1 MFKEVSDKWI
11 ETITQKYPDL
21 TKTVKTTIEQY
32 GGIGGFMHALKDP
45 ATQEKLK
52 TWFQDG
58 KHFVM
63 SNEEVQKLLG
73 NEKVKA
79 IAEKLSTTP
88 EVISQQ
94 LSQALPPLLE
104 KIQQLQQSIPENS
117 WVGKAL
123 GMVKGYMGGKK
134 DSST

>member
-1 MFKEVSDKWI
+1 MSMFKEISDKWV
-11 ETITQKYPDL
+11 ETITSKYPEL
-21 TKTVKTTIEQY
+21 AKTVKATVEQY
-32 GGIGGFMHALKDP
+32 GGIGGFMQSLKDP

-88 EVISQQ
+88 DAITQQ
-94 LSQALPPLLE
+94 LAQALPPLLE
-104 KIQQLQQSIPENS
+104 KMQQLQQAIPENS
-117 WVGKAL
+117 IVGKAL
-123 GMVKGYMGGKK
+123 GMVKGYFDGKK
-134 DSST
+134 